1 MNVFRAGAAGIAVA
15 LLGVSAWSQA
25 PDLER
30 LDLVL
35 RSVPDGPVAK
45 VNGVNIGK
53 AEYVAAYQAEL
64 TGLMLRL
71 KTREIPD
78 RLRVETGVRCVAL
91 LVQREL
97 LHQEALRRKLSVSDE
112 EVEDHWNKEVERI
125 RKAAAKAGEEA
136 VSEEALLRMTGAT
149 RAGAKAELRKAL
161 LIEKARQQLGKEQG
175 IGVTESEIKGFYD
188 EHKDMFHRPEALHL
202 KQIFLNAPKSGE
214 TENSSQRTEA
224 RERIADALMRIQAGE
239 TFEAVA
245 RDVSQAPDRE
255 RGGDMG
261 TIPAEALPPF
271 FVGPAGSMKPGD
283 LSDVIES
290 DLGFHV
296 FMLVESVSGGAVPL
310 DKAKA
315 GIRKILGA
323 KKLDE
328 AVAKFCEPHMKEPGR
343 IEVYLDLERTLATHP
358 GFEDFRSK
366 KARGEEG

>member
-1 MNVFRAGAAGIAVA
+1 MKVFRAGAAGIAVA
-15 LLGVSAWSQA
+15 LLAVTAWSQA

-53 AEYVAAYQAEL
+53 AEYVGAYQAEL
-64 TGLMLRL
+64 GALMLRL

-97 LHQEALRRKLSVSDE
+97 LRQEALRRKLIVTDE

-125 RKAAAKAGEEA
+125 RKAAAKTGDQ
-136 VSEEALLRMTGAT
+136 VISEEDLLGITGAT
-149 RAGAKAELRKAL
+149 WEGAKAELRKAL
-161 LIEKARQQLGKEQG
+161 LIQRMREQLGEEG
-175 IGVTESEIKGFYD
+175 DTGVSDSEIKGFYD

-202 KQIFLNAPKSGE
+202 KQIFVNSPKANQSENNA
-214 TENSSQRTEA
+214 QRAEA
-224 RERIADALMRIQAGE
+224 RERIADALMRIRAGE

-245 RDVSQAPDRE
+245 RDVSQAPDRQ

-271 FVGPAGSMKPGD
+271 FVEPAASMEPGD
-283 LSDVIES
+283 ISDIIES

-296 FMLVESVSGGAVPL
+296 FMLVEFVSGGDVPL
-310 DKAKA
+310 DKAKE
-315 GIRKILGA
+315 GIRKILQA

-328 AVAKFCEPHMKEPGR
+328 AVAKFCEPYMKEPGR
-343 IEVYLDLERTLATHP
+343 IEVYLDIERTLATHP
-358 GFEDFRSK
+358 GFEEFRPNHEQG
-366 KARGEEG
+366 GEG